1 MNQAEGLDRIMQT
14 LKNNIVAPLAAQ
26 PRRRPRVIAVTGGK
40 GGVGK
45 SCVAVNLGLSLAMA
59 GHDTLL
65 LDADLGLANV
75 DVLLGLS
82 PKCNIANLLAGECDL
97 DDLVLTAARGLK
109 VVPATSGKQR
119 MAAMSRSEYA
129 AVIRAFDDYP
139 RPPEFLIVDTAA
151 GISESVSMFSVAA
164 DDVLLVVCDEPA
176 SLTDAYAL
184 VKVLAHEY
192 GVRRFKVVANMV
204 HNAGHG
210 RQLFEK
216 LERVTSR
223 FLDVNLQL
231 CGAIPQDEYL
241 RRAVR
246 RQTGVADAWPGSP
259 SGLAFKKLAMAADN
273 WEKSPEAY
281 GRIGFFAERRMSRGE
296 QAA

>member
-1 MNQAEGLDRIMQT
+1 MNQAEGLDHIMKERNRNPQT
-14 LKNNIVAPLAAQ
+14 PPAAA
-26 PRRRPRVIAVTGGK
+26 PRRRTRVIAVTGGK

-59 GHDTLL
+59 GRDTLL

-75 DVLLGLS
+75 DVLRGLS
-82 PKCNIANLLAGECDL
+82 PKCNIANLLAGDCNIE
-97 DDLVLTAARGLK
+97 DLVLPAAHGLK
-109 VVPATSGKQR
+109 VVPATSGMRR
-119 MAAMSRSEYA
+119 MVDMSRAEYA

-139 RPPEFLIVDTAA
+139 QPPEFLIVDTAA
-151 GISESVSMFSVAA
+151 GISDSVSLFSVAA
-164 DDVLLVVCDEPA
+164 DDVLVVVCDEPA

-184 VKVLAHEY
+184 IKVLAREN
-192 GVRRFKVVANMV
+192 GVRRFRVVANMAY
-204 HNAGHG
+204 NAGHG

-216 LERVTSR
+216 LERVTTR
-223 FLDVNLQL
+223 FLDVTLQF
-231 CGAIPQDEYL
+231 CGMVPHDEYL

-246 RQTGVADAWPGSP
+246 RQMGVVAAWPGSP
-259 SGLAFKKLAMAADN
+259 SALAFKKLATAADN
-273 WEKSPEAY
+273 WEESPEAL

>member
-14 LKNNIVAPLAAQ
+14 LKNNIFASPAAQ
-26 PRRRPRVIAVTGGK
+26 PQQRPRVIAVTGGK

-45 SCVAVNLGLSLAMA
+45 SCVAVNLGLALAMA
-59 GHDTLL
+59 GRDTLL

-75 DVLLGLS
+75 DVLLGLQ
-82 PKCNIANLLAGECDL
+82 PKCNIAKLLAGECGL
-97 DDLVLTAARGLK
+97 GDLVLPAAHGLK

-119 MAAMSRSEYA
+119 MVGMSRAEYA

-139 RPPEFLIVDTAA
+139 QPPEFLIVDTAA

-164 DDVLLVVCDEPA
+164 DDVLLVACDEPA

-184 VKVLAHEY
+184 IKVLAREH

-204 HNAGHG
+204 HNASHG

-216 LERVTSR
+216 LERVTTR

-231 CGAIPQDEYL
+231 CGAIPHDEYL

-246 RQTGVADAWPGSP
+246 RQMGVVDAWPGSP
-259 SGLAFKKLAMAADN
+259 SALAFKKLAMAADN
-273 WEKSPEAY
+273 WENSPEAH
-281 GRIGFFAERRMSRGE
+281 GRIGFFAEHRMGRGA

>member
-14 LKNNIVAPLAAQ
+14 LKSNILGPLAEQ
-26 PRRRPRVIAVTGGK
+26 PRRRPRVIAVSGGK

-45 SCVAVNLGLSLAMA
+45 SCVAVNLGLALAMA
-59 GHDTLL
+59 GRDTLL

-97 DDLVLTAARGLK
+97 ADLILPAAHGLK

-129 AVIRAFDDYP
+129 AVIRAFDDYAP
-139 RPPEFLIVDTAA
+139 PPEFLIVDTAA

-164 DDVLLVVCDEPA
+164 DHVLLVVCDEPA
-176 SLTDAYAL
+176 SLTDAYAQI
-184 VKVLAHEY
+184 KVLAHEY
-192 GVRRFKVVANMV
+192 GVRRFKVVANMA
-204 HNAGHG
+204 HGAAHG

-216 LERVTSR
+216 LERVTTR
-223 FLDVNLQL
+223 FLEVNLQL
-231 CGAIPQDEYL
+231 CGVIPHDEHL

-246 RQTGVADAWPGSP
+246 RQMGVVDAWPGSP
-259 SGLAFKKLAMAADN
+259 SALAFKKLAMAADN